1 MSGIRGAWCKIHKA
15 SIKLKRKQAVFLI
28 QNFCAKLQKKKMYS
42 NDTKFETSCQG
53 NYFNAILVFM
63 KKIKKQ

>member
-28 QNFCAKLQKKKMYS
+28 QNFCAKLQKK
-42 NDTKFETSCQG
+42 C
-53 NYFNAILVFM
+53 ILM
-63 KKIKKQ
+63 TPSLKLHAKEIILMQS